1 MEVINLNKFDR
12 HRRLAESVKD
22 MYPPGTRIALICM
35 NDPYSPVSSGTRGT
49 VQAVDDMGTIF
60 PDWDNGR
67 FLGVV
72 PGEDVF
78 RKLSQEEIE
87 AENQSSSA
95 VEEETLDEDNEM
107 IMKQ

>member
-1 MEVINLNKFDR
+1 MNKFDR
-12 HRRLAESVKD
+12 KRRIAESVKQ
-22 MYPPGTRIALICM
+22 MYPPGIRIELICM
-35 NDPYSPVSSGTRGT
+35 NDPYSPVPSGTRGT
-49 VQAVDDMGTIF
+49 VQAVDDMGTN

-67 FLGVV
+67 SLGVV

-87 AENQSSSA
+87 AENQYSSA
-95 VEEETLDEDNEM
+95 VEEESLDEDNGI

>member
-1 MEVINLNKFDR
+1 MNEFDR
-12 HRRLAESVKD
+12 QRRLAESVKQ
-22 MYPPGTRIALICM
+22 MYPPGTRIELICM

-49 VQAVDDMGTIF
+49 VQSVDDLGTIF
-60 PDWDNGR
+60 ADWDNGLS
-67 FLGVV
+67 LGVV

-87 AENQSSSA
+87 AENQSSSV
-95 VEEETLDEDNEM
+95 VEEETLGEDNEM

>member
-12 HRRLAESVKD
+12 KRRIAESVKQ
-22 MYPPGTRIALICM
+22 MYPPGIRIELICM
-35 NDPYSPVSSGTRGT
+35 NDPYSPVPSGTRGT

-87 AENQSSSA
+87 AENQYSSA
-95 VEEETLDEDNEM
+95 VEEESLDEDNGI